1 MEISANMVKELRE
14 STGAGMMDCKK
25 ALQEANG
32 DMQKAV
38 DILREKGLGKAAKKA
53 DRLASEGLVS
63 VVVSSDNKT
72 ATITEI
78 NSETDFV
85 AKNATFVDLVKNT
98 TLHVQTNAITT
109 IDELKESSIGG
120 VKFEEFFQSQIA
132 TIGENL
138 VVRRF
143 ETIKASK
150 NGIVAGYIHSNSRVG
165 VLIGAACDSEATA
178 SKIGDFLRN
187 LCMHAA
193 AMKPQVIS
201 YKEFSPDFVEKE
213 YLALKGELE
222 KENEELVRLKK
233 PLHKIPEFASRAQL
247 SGEVIAKATERLKE
261 ELRKQGKPEAIWD
274 KILPG
279 QIERYIADNTQLD
292 QRLTLL
298 GQFYVMDDKK
308 TIEQVIAEEA
318 KKLGGEIEIVSYVRF
333 EVGEGLEKKTEDFAA
348 EVAAQMALL
357 STLCTPL
364 WMYLLFSYPFH
375 SLFLY

>member
-1 MEISANMVKELRE
+1 MEIKASDVAKLRQM
-14 STGAGMMDCKK
+14 TGAGMMDCKK

-32 DMQKAV
+32 DMEKAV

-63 VVVSSDNKT
+63 VVVSDDNKT

-98 TLHVQTNAITT
+98 TLHVQTNSITT
-109 IDELKESSIGG
+109 VDELKESSIGG

-143 ETIKASK
+143 ETIKASA
-150 NGIVAGYIHSNSRVG
+150 NGVVAGYIHSNSRVG
-165 VLIGAACDSEATA
+165 VLIGAACDSEETA

-201 YKEFSPDFVEKE
+201 YKEFDAEFIEKE

-233 PLHKIPEFASRAQL
+233 PLHKIPEYASRAQL
-247 SGEVIAKATERLKE
+247 SDEVIAKATENLKE

-279 QIERYIADNTQLD
+279 QIDRYIADNTQLD

-318 KKLGGEIEIVSYVRF
+318 KKLGGQIEIVSYVRF
-333 EVGEGLEKKTEDFAA
+333 EVGEGLEKKAEDFAA
-348 EVAAQMALL
+348 EVAAQMA
-357 STLCTPL
+357 
-364 WMYLLFSYPFH
+364 
-375 SLFLY
+375 